1 VKSERKLAVQVG
13 AFVAVL
19 GSLALVVLLLLG
31 GERHLFTPR
40 VVLHASFSDVQGLR
54 EGAPVWLS
62 GVSIGQVKSVRFG
75 ERRVEVL
82 LQVRARVLERIHE
95 DSIARIDTQ
104 GLLGDKIV
112 TITLGGAESAPV
124 AANGW
129 LRSVPP
135 SDFNHLIAQ
144 AGEILE
150 QATVVAKNAATA
162 SKALADPKTI
172 EKFRNAIASMDSL
185 LGEAAHGRGLA
196 HALFYDPRT
205 ASSLQQIA
213 KRIEHASGRI
223 DQIVSAAD
231 EKMLH
236 HVSLAAE
243 RVSEVAASINSSHVI
258 PHLDRASGDLADVI
272 AYVKAG
278 QGTLGAL
285 IADPSAYERL
295 VTLLGGANRSTLL
308 RWMVRHAIQK
318 GEKKVPPPPPPK
330 PIEAKTPREQN

>member
-1 VKSERKLAVQVG
+1 MKSERKLAIKVG

-19 GSLALVVLLLLG
+19 GTLAVMVLLLLG
-31 GERHLFTPR
+31 GERHLFASR
-40 VVLHASFSDVQGLR
+40 VTLHTSFSDVQGLR

-62 GVSIGQVKSVRFG
+62 GVSIGQVKAVRFG
-75 ERRVEVL
+75 DHHRVEVE
-82 LQVRARVLERIHE
+82 LQVLERVLPRIRE
-95 DSIARIDTQ
+95 DSVARIDTQ

-112 TITLGGAESAPV
+112 TITLGGGEAGPV

-129 LRSVPP
+129 LRSAPP
-135 SDFNHLIAQ
+135 ADFNRLVAQ

-162 SKALADPKTI
+162 SQALANPETVG
-172 EKFRNAIASMDSL
+172 KFKNAISAMDAL
-185 LGEAAHGRGLA
+185 LGEAQHGRGLV

-205 ASSLQQIA
+205 ASSLRQIA
-213 KRIEHASGRI
+213 TRLDHAAGRI

-231 EKMLH
+231 EKMLR

-243 RVSEVAASINSSHVI
+243 RVSEVAGSINASHVVA
-258 PHLDRASGDLADVI
+258 HLDRASGDLADVI
-272 AYVKAG
+272 SYVKAG

-285 IADPSAYERL
+285 IADPSVYERL

-318 GEKKVPPPPPPK
+318 
-330 PIEAKTPREQN
+330 